1 MKCATCGIYF
11 CWLCNKD
18 ITIEGA
24 CLIFLALPSYL
35 AKCPSPCPVLDDAPL
50 CPSALVLRGVGYDHF
65 NTGEKCV
72 LFEAEEIQ
80 RWNHA
85 NRNVSR
91 RQSSFSCVLSTFRSY
106 ISPPVFQIHMEIGR
120 IVRQQQAQQ
129 EVRIVR
135 CGSCNAQ
142 NVVLDQNNHLH
153 CWYAP
158 FESRRWPGN
167 RHKQQ

>member
-1 MKCATCGIYF
+1 MM
-11 CWLCNKD
+11 
-18 ITIEGA
+18 
-24 CLIFLALPSYL
+24 P
-35 AKCPSPCPVLDDAPL
+35 PL
-50 CPSALVLRGVGYDHF
+50 CPSALVLRGAGYDHF

-85 NRNVSR
+85 NRNVSQTSELLFR
-91 RQSSFSCVLSTFRSY
+91 RVVYLSLIHLSSWVVCLR
-106 ISPPVFQIHMEIGR
+106 QIHMEIGR

-153 CWYAP
+153 CWYAL